1 MEEQNTIIELID
13 ESGNTVKFDLVMT
26 FDYEGKRYAALL
38 PVDEVENVGDDEVV
52 LLEVV
57 KDKNGDNFVS
67 IENPILLDEVFN
79 EFIEL
84 FDEMA
89 DGEDEEPGA
98 TTLHDEYDHQA
109 QQAQQEQA
117 IDHDRPQLVAW
128 ELVQP
133 AAHRGEDEHGGH
145 GCDQAEHCHA

>member
-38 PVDEVENVGDDEVV
+38 PIDEVENVGDDEVV

-67 IENPILLDEVFN
+67 IDNPVLLDEVFN

-89 DGEDEEPGA
+89 DGDDGDDDE
-98 TTLHDEYDHQA
+98 
-109 QQAQQEQA
+109 
-117 IDHDRPQLVAW
+117 
-128 ELVQP
+128 
-133 AAHRGEDEHGGH
+133 
-145 GCDQAEHCHA
+145 

>member
-1 MEEQNTIIELID
+1 MEEQNTIVELID
-13 ESGNTVKFDLVMT
+13 ESGSTVRFDLVMT

-38 PVDEVENVGDDEVV
+38 PVEEVEGVGEDEVV

-57 KDKNGDNFVS
+57 KDKGGENYVS

-89 DGEDEEPGA
+89 DGDDSEDEE
-98 TTLHDEYDHQA
+98 
-109 QQAQQEQA
+109 
-117 IDHDRPQLVAW
+117 
-128 ELVQP
+128 
-133 AAHRGEDEHGGH
+133 
-145 GCDQAEHCHA
+145 

>member
-1 MEEQNTIIELID
+1 MEEQSTIIELVD
-13 ESGNTVKFDLVMT
+13 ESGNNVKFDLVMT

-57 KDKNGDNFVS
+57 KDKSGDNFVS
-67 IENPILLDEVFN
+67 IDNPVLLDEVFN

-89 DGEDEEPGA
+89 DEDDEEEDE
-98 TTLHDEYDHQA
+98 
-109 QQAQQEQA
+109 
-117 IDHDRPQLVAW
+117 
-128 ELVQP
+128 
-133 AAHRGEDEHGGH
+133 
-145 GCDQAEHCHA
+145 

>member
-1 MEEQNTIIELID
+1 MEEQNTIVELID
-13 ESGNTVKFDLVMT
+13 ESGNTVRFDLVMT

-38 PVDEVENVGDDEVV
+38 PVDDVEDVSDDEVV

-57 KDKNGDNFVS
+57 KEKGGENYVT

-89 DGEDEEPGA
+89 DGQDGEDEE
-98 TTLHDEYDHQA
+98 
-109 QQAQQEQA
+109 
-117 IDHDRPQLVAW
+117 
-128 ELVQP
+128 
-133 AAHRGEDEHGGH
+133 
-145 GCDQAEHCHA
+145 